1 MRQFNI
7 FICDD
12 NAAYLQEATEA
23 VKRSTLILSDD
34 QQNFNILKATTDYF
48 ELLNYISTHET
59 KNNIYFLDIEL
70 QQEKTGL
77 DLAQDI
83 HHLDP
88 AGQIIFVTS
97 YQKFAFLTYQ
107 RRINVLDYILKTLPE
122 GEFQQ
127 RITDTLTQAIDN
139 LLQLSQDKQEI
150 FTYKIGSH
158 VYKINLDKIYYI
170 STIQKSHSL
179 VLSTKEGASYF
190 RESIKNITK
199 QYPTLVKVSQS
210 YLINPKNIQDINL
223 SNRTI
228 IFSNGDTIPYAFRYQ
243 KVIKKFLN
251 L

>member
-12 NAAYLQEATEA
+12 NPAYLQEVTEA
-23 VKRSTLILSDD
+23 VKQSTIILSDD
-34 QQNFNILKATTDYF
+34 QQTFNILKPTTNYS
-48 ELLNYISTHET
+48 ELIDYISTHKN

-70 QQEKTGL
+70 QQEKNGL
-77 DLAQDI
+77 DLAQQI

-88 AGQIIFVTS
+88 KGQIIFVTS

-107 RRINVLDYILKTLPE
+107 RRINVLDYILKTLPKV
-122 GEFQQ
+122 EFQQ

-139 LLQLSQDKQEI
+139 LLQFSQDKKKI

-158 VYKINLDKIYYI
+158 IYKINLDSIYYV

-210 YLINPKNIQDINL
+210 CLINPKNIQDINL
-223 SNRTI
+223 NNRTI
-228 IFSNGDTIPYAFRYQ
+228 ILSNGDTIPYAFRYQ
-243 KVIKKFLN
+243 KDVKKLLN